1 METGSVVVICTSPML
16 LTQASNGGLTVQ
28 EVRSVRTPKST
39 YTITAQDTIIDK
51 CLSYCTKFI
60 IKYENYAEKPLV
72 GQFPRVLGWE
82 AAEGQQCVRFL
93 VALLFDRTV
102 KGRQGF
108 SKQISLG
115 KFKEH
120 FNSLEWFKITR
131 CRIQYTSVTA
141 TLGHNSLIL
150 LFRRQK
156 LAVWVHIK
164 LAKEWGPSKPA
175 ICNTKILAQ
184 KNKLKTPQNKQPN
197 QKTLLL
203 KWTVKFWLLVYQ
215 RSSRCGSP
223 ALGEK
228 LDSLLRKKAQMSQL
242 RSRDNCNK
250 PTATSLVI

>member
-60 IKYENYAEKPLV
+60 IKYENNAEKPLV

-115 KFKEH
+115 KCKEH

-156 LAVWVHIK
+156 LVV
-164 LAKEWGPSKPA
+164 
-175 ICNTKILAQ
+175 
-184 KNKLKTPQNKQPN
+184 
-197 QKTLLL
+197 
-203 KWTVKFWLLVYQ
+203 
-215 RSSRCGSP
+215 
-223 ALGEK
+223 
-228 LDSLLRKKAQMSQL
+228 
-242 RSRDNCNK
+242 
-250 PTATSLVI
+250 